1 MKPIQLTLI
10 SHLTDSGQAYQ
21 HLQIVLQA
29 KDGVISPEDIKGLEL
44 PDGIQ
49 WSRGVVLE
57 GRAPIWLYGYLI
69 HLCHPA
75 AWVGCY
81 DPRLS
86 GAVVVQTHTQGV
98 SVGSVIPLSL
108 PD

>member
-10 SHLTDSGQAYQ
+10 THLTDSGQAYQ
-21 HLQIVLQA
+21 HLRIVLQA
-29 KDGVISPEDIKGLEL
+29 KDGVISPEDIRGLKL
-44 PDGIQ
+44 PEDIQ
-49 WSRGVVLE
+49 LSQGVVLE